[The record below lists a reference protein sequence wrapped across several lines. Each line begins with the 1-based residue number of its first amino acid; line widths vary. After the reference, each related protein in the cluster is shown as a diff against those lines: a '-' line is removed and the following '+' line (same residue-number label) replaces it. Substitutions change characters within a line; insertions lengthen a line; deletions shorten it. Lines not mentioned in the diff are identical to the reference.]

1 MRYLR
6 SLHKYF
12 LYVIAPE
19 TNGGRMAKHSN
30 LRDVSANTRI
40 RIDKDGR
47 WFYEE
52 NEIIHPTI
60 LKLFC
65 DSLETDGY
73 GRYRIIVENELC
85 YIDVEDAP
93 FIVRTIRG
101 DSECGLELL
110 LNNQRTEPLDPE
122 TLFIGCDNIMYAR
135 LANGIPVKFSRAA
148 YYHLALMMEEN
159 ETGFIC
165 LMVKGKSYLF

>member
-1 MRYLR
+1 
-6 SLHKYF
+6 
-12 LYVIAPE
+12 
-19 TNGGRMAKHSN
+19 MAGNRN
-30 LRDVSANTRI
+30 LRDVSADTRI

-47 WFYEE
+47 WFYEDSAL
-52 NEIIHPTI
+52 IHPTI

-65 DSLETDGY
+65 DSLETDGH

-101 DSECGLELL
+101 DCECGLELL
-110 LNNQRTEPLDPE
+110 LNNQRTEHLDPE
-122 TLFIGCDNIMYAR
+122 TLFTSCDNIMYAR

-148 YYHLALMMEEN
+148 YYQLALMMEEN
-159 ETGFIC
+159 KTGGIC
-165 LMVKGKSYLF
+165 LRVKGKSYSF